1 TRRSRTCPQCGNIT
15 AKNRKSQAVFACA
28 NCGYSADTDI
38 NTVRNVP
45 HSGLVSHR
53 ETPHAKPYQAK
64 QNVPLK
70 GKPLELAS

>member
-28 NCGYSADTDI
+28 NCGYSANTDI

-45 HSGLVSHR
+45 HSGLVSHDTER
-53 ETPHAKPYQAK
+53 YRTQSPTRLSKAPR
-64 QNVPLK
+64 
-70 GKPLELAS
+70 